1 VTFETLAAKAMNA
14 VMSRQRHLHVEAA
27 ATPPAAAL
35 HESRF
40 PAAAVSPPDDAD
52 AFETKVLT
60 LASWPQMRH
69 VPAQLLPAY
78 ARVCALL
85 AYNPSVGFLVR
96 RRLGL
101 DGEEVKKV
109 LQALQA
115 AGHLRVTVCDGP
127 GHDLDHGDAPVDA
140 IAFPC
145 DAAPPRRPTLRSRL
159 LQKLLD

>member
-1 VTFETLAAKAMNA
+1 MTFETLAAKAMNA
-14 VMSRQRHLHVEAA
+14 VMSRQRHVHVEAA
-27 ATPPAAAL
+27 TTPAAGL
-35 HESRF
+35 DESRF
-40 PAAAVSPPDDAD
+40 PAAATVRPDDGD
-52 AFETKVLT
+52 AFETKVLS

-109 LQALQA
+109 LHALQA
-115 AGHLRVTVCDGP
+115 AGHLRVTAGDGP
-127 GHDLDHGDAPVDA
+127 GHDLDHGDPPVDA
-140 IAFPC
+140 IAFAS
-145 DAAPPRRPTLRSRL
+145 DTAPPRRHTLWSRL